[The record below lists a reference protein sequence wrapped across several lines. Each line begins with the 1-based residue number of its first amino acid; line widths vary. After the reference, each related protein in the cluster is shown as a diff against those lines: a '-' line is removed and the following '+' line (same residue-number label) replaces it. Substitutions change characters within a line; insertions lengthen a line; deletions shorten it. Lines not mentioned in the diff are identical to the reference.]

1 MAKVGETLLQLTVDE
16 SSVTFGSVDS
26 SDSDDV
32 KDDFKK
38 SNKGGALSTPAVR
51 NLAKEHGINIDDVIG
66 TAKHGRITK
75 EDVLK
80 FAVDNKIIEDRPGS
94 LNPTSIEPMAGPEEK
109 LHEIADSLYHDKKL
123 TLRYVLIIS

>member
-1 MAKVGETLLQLTVDE
+1 MSQVGETLVKLSVDA
-16 SSVTFGSVDS
+16 SSVPIGSAILSESGDL
-26 SDSDDV
+26 
-32 KDDFKK
+32 KEEFKK
-38 SNKGGALSTPAVR
+38 NSKCGTLSTPAVR

-80 FAVDNKIIEDRPGS
+80 FAVDNKIIEDKPAS
-94 LNPTSIEPMAGPEEK
+94 FNPTSIEPMTGPEET

-123 TLRYVLIIS
+123 ILRYILILS

>member
-1 MAKVGETLLQLTVDE
+1 MDE
-16 SSVTFGSVDS
+16 SLVPLASADS
-26 SDSDDV
+26 SDSGDV
-32 KDDFKK
+32 KEDFKK

-51 NLAKEHGINIDDVIG
+51 FLAKEYGINIDDVIG

-80 FAVDNKIIEDRPGS
+80 FAVDNKIIEDKLAS
-94 LNPTSIEPMAGPEEK
+94 FNPTSIEPMTGPEET

-123 TLRYVLIIS
+123 TLRYIIILS